1 VARKGY
7 GIVSEGLK
15 KVDEADNLQ
24 TALNNARGI
33 LLQRLKPEGYWLGH
47 LSSSALATAIAA
59 FALSRVDA
67 VRHRQHIASGLKWLA
82 AHVNKDGAWGDTPDS
97 PSNLA
102 TALIAWSAFSAAE
115 GGPYAQAISGVE
127 RWLRAECGGIE
138 PEHIASALH
147 RRYGSDLTF
156 SVPILTTCALAGR
169 LGSGPDVWR
178 HVPQLPF
185 ELMLLPRRF
194 FRILKL
200 SVVSYAIPA
209 MVAMGILRHQRRP
222 AIRPWRWLR
231 DMAIKPSIRLAES
244 MLPSSGGYQE
254 APPLTSFV
262 IMCLA
267 SCGYADSIIVQ
278 RGAEFLVRNVRD
290 DGSWPI
296 DLNLSVW
303 TTSLA
308 VKALNAGGMLTDS
321 QQRMVLS
328 WILDR
333 QTTERHP
340 FTAAEPGG
348 WPWTHLPGGI
358 PDADD
363 TAGALVALAMLD
375 QASVNTREAAARGL
389 VWLMNLQNADGGIPT
404 FCRGWGKLPFD
415 RSCPDLTA
423 HALQAFVAWRKH
435 MPVEL
440 AGRVDNAVRLGL
452 KYMASAQ
459 RSDGAWRPLWF
470 GNQWAP
476 EGESPV
482 VGTGRALIALREMNL
497 TEFPEVIPMCDRAR
511 RWLLTVQNDDGGWG
525 AAAGMASSIEETAFA
540 VEALA
545 GAGYVESVRR
555 GVAWLVENTRNGK
568 VFQASPIGLYFA
580 KLWFSEELYPL
591 VFAVSALARA
601 ERHMQGVR

>member
-1 VARKGY
+1 MARKCY

-15 KVDEADNLQ
+15 EVDEADNLQ
-24 TALNNARGI
+24 TALNNAGGI

-82 AHVNKDGAWGDTPDS
+82 AHVNKDCAWGDTPDS

-102 TALIAWSAFSAAE
+102 TTLIAWSAFSAAE
-115 GGPYAQAISGVE
+115 GGAYAQAISGAE

-185 ELMLLPRRF
+185 ELVMLPRRF

-209 MVAMGILRHQRRP
+209 MVAVGILRHQRRP
-222 AIRPWRWLR
+222 AIPPLRLLR

-254 APPLTSFV
+254 APPLTGFV
-262 IMCLA
+262 IMSLA
-267 SCGYADSIIVQ
+267 SCGYADSMIVQ
-278 RGAEFLVRNVRD
+278 RGAEFLARNARD

-308 VKALNAGGMLTDS
+308 VRALHAGGMLTDS

-389 VWLMNLQNADGGIPT
+389 VWLMNLQNSDGGIPT
-404 FCRGWGKLPFD
+404 F
-415 RSCPDLTA
+415 
-423 HALQAFVAWRKH
+423 
-435 MPVEL
+435 
-440 AGRVDNAVRLGL
+440 
-452 KYMASAQ
+452 
-459 RSDGAWRPLWF
+459 
-470 GNQWAP
+470 
-476 EGESPV
+476 
-482 VGTGRALIALREMNL
+482 
-497 TEFPEVIPMCDRAR
+497 
-511 RWLLTVQNDDGGWG
+511 
-525 AAAGMASSIEETAFA
+525 
-540 VEALA
+540 
-545 GAGYVESVRR
+545 
-555 GVAWLVENTRNGK
+555 
-568 VFQASPIGLYFA
+568 
-580 KLWFSEELYPL
+580 
-591 VFAVSALARA
+591 
-601 ERHMQGVR
+601 